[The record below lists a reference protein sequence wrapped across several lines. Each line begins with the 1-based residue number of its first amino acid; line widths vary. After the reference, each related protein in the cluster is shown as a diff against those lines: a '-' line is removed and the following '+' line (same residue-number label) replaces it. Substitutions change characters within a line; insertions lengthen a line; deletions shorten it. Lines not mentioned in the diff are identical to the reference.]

1 MTDRLN
7 ERLINDLRR
16 LVSELGT
23 SGGAFSASIYDTAQV
38 LRLAPPSSGA
48 QPALE
53 WLFEQQHE
61 DGGWGN
67 PAFPRARDVSSLA
80 AVLAIYT
87 LDRSPRGCKAVE
99 DGLSFLRRQA
109 SLWEGPLPDDL
120 PVGVELLLPALL
132 QEAAELGLDLP
143 LAHYSSLIEL
153 GRKRRRMVAAMQP
166 RGANPA
172 VHSWETWGVDENPA
186 LLDSYGSIGHSPAA
200 TAAWLRMTAHR
211 EDLAPQRAAAR
222 RYLDRASESIGKVT
236 GESIPGVVPTAWPIN
251 RFEQSFALYAV
262 LAAGLLDHP
271 ALQDVLK
278 KQIADMARAMR
289 PIGVGFSDEFET
301 DGDDT
306 VAAMA
311 VMHAA
316 GYVVDRSMHL
326 RFMPHRD
333 SDYYIGYIGELQP
346 SISVT
351 AHAIH
356 LMELLGQDTSAFQQM
371 IVEKQLADGRWLGD
385 KWNCSWLYTTSQVLV
400 AMAGGKHSDALKRA
414 AELIVREQR
423 ADGSWGTRDSN
434 LEEAA
439 YAVIALRAVQ
449 DESWF
454 GAEARAALERGER
467 WMRQRYNGD
476 MSNCGMLWIAKES
489 YRPLRIARM
498 FELVAMLP
506 AQPST
511 GVAATRNVSIRT
523 LVPMQHEYATV
534 ARVSAGQ

>member
-7 ERLINDLRR
+7 ERLLSDLRR
-16 LVSELGT
+16 LVSDLGT
-23 SGGAFSASIYDTAQV
+23 NGGAFSASIYDTAQV

-48 QPALE
+48 QPALD
-53 WLFEQQHE
+53 WLIEQQHE

-80 AVLAIYT
+80 AVLAIHT
-87 LDRSPRGCKAVE
+87 HDRSPRGRKAVE

-132 QEAAELGLDLP
+132 QEASELGLDLP
-143 LAHYSSLIEL
+143 LSHYTSLIEL

-166 RGANPA
+166 RAGTTA
-172 VHSWETWGVDENPA
+172 VHSWETWGMDENPA
-186 LLDSYGSIGHSPAA
+186 LLDGYGSIGHSPAA

-211 EDLAPQRAAAR
+211 EDLASQRAKAR
-222 RYLDRASESIGKVT
+222 RYLDRASEST
-236 GESIPGVVPTAWPIN
+236 GEGIPGVVPTAWPIN

-271 ALQDVLK
+271 ALRDVLQ
-278 KQIADMARAMR
+278 KQVADLARGLR
-289 PIGVGFSDEFET
+289 PIGIGFSDEFET

-306 VAAMA
+306 TAAMA
-311 VMHAA
+311 VLHAA
-316 GYVVDRSMHL
+316 GYVMDRSIPL
-326 RFMPHRD
+326 RFA
-333 SDYYIGYIGELQP
+333 SEDYCVAYVGELQP
-346 SISVT
+346 SLSVT
-351 AHAIH
+351 AHAVH
-356 LMELLGQDTSAFQQM
+356 LMEMLGQDTSRFRQTIINKQQP
-371 IVEKQLADGRWLGD
+371 DGRWLGD
-385 KWNCSWLYTTSQVLV
+385 KWNCSWLYTTSQIMV
-400 AMAGGKHSDALKRA
+400 ALAGGQHDDALMRA

-423 ADGSWGTRDSN
+423 ADGSWGMLDSN

-449 DESWF
+449 HESWF
-454 GAEARAALERGER
+454 WPEAREALERGER
-467 WMRQRYNGD
+467 WMRQRY
-476 MSNCGMLWIAKES
+476 MPTTSSQGMLWIAKES

-511 GVAATRNVSIRT
+511 GVAATRNVSSHP
-523 LVPMQHEYATV
+523 LLPMQHEYALT